1 MKRIL
6 ASAVVLS
13 LTLALTPVWGAD
25 YVIDTQNDHAFI
37 VFRIK
42 HLGYSWLWGR
52 FNHLKGTFKYDETN
66 PASSR
71 TDVTVETDSIDTD
84 NALRDKHLRGE
95 EFLDVEKF
103 PTARFV
109 STSYVEGTDGKA
121 TLQGNLTL
129 HGVTRPIT
137 IAVESIGHGPDP
149 WGGYRR
155 GFAGSVTLTLQD
167 FGIPPTLGP
176 ASAQVELFLSVE
188 GIRTESLAVLDSG
201 R

>member
-6 ASAVVLS
+6 ASSLVLS

-25 YVIDTQNDHAFI
+25 YVIDTQNDHAFV

-52 FNHLKGTFKYDETN
+52 FNHLKGTFRYDEAN
-66 PASSR
+66 PAASR
-71 TDVTVETDSIDTD
+71 TEVTVETDSIDTN

-95 EFLDVEKF
+95 EFLDVARF

-109 STSYVEGTDGKA
+109 STSYEEGANGKA
-121 TLQGNLTL
+121 TLHGNLAL
-129 HGVTRPIT
+129 HGVTRPIS
-137 IAVESIGHGPDP
+137 IAVETIGHGPDP

-155 GFAGSVTLTLQD
+155 GFAGSVTLTLKD
-167 FGIPPTLGP
+167 FGIQRDLGP
-176 ASAQVELFLSVE
+176 ASAQVELILSVE
-188 GIRTESLAVLDSG
+188 GIRTESLAVLG
-201 R
+201 TER